1 MRELASA
8 LKKKGYL
15 VTFSSDSDQTGAIDK
30 DTDTVIAPVGMDYDH
45 PEVTVA
51 KRIGA
56 EVVSFTEFIARQTKN

>member
-45 PEVTVA
+45 PDRNMSTQRRPIVWTMA
-51 KRIGA
+51 YFFA
-56 EVVSFTEFIARQTKN
+56 CCL